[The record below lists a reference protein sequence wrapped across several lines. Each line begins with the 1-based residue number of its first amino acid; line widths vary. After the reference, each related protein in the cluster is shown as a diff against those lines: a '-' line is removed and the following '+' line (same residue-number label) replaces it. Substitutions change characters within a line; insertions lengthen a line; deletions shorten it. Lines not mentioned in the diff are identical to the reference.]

1 MENEVNSTPLMRHET
16 LGCFTSKNRANDCAI
31 LIDRD
36 ATKKGK
42 RENKGKRKLEV
53 TEQILS
59 ISRKCNETLKL
70 MQHGPLKVLKILKKP
85 GSRTDVMSGMLV
97 SVGGLGKAEDR
108 FRAQCGSMPG
118 KLAAA
123 LSVTPVSPTQGA
135 KSTRLAIT
143 RAFRNFAAVAAA
155 FASAAAAG
163 AGAGAAAAVATTA
176 AAATAAARVFAVH
189 SKPVPNELA
198 KKEQEVAQ
206 SRKICGKM
214 NYERSL
220 VLTP

>member
-1 MENEVNSTPLMRHET
+1 
-16 LGCFTSKNRANDCAI
+16 
-31 LIDRD
+31 
-36 ATKKGK
+36 
-42 RENKGKRKLEV
+42 
-53 TEQILS
+53 
-59 ISRKCNETLKL
+59 
-70 MQHGPLKVLKILKKP
+70 
-85 GSRTDVMSGMLV
+85 MSGMLV

-135 KSTRLAIT
+135 KSISLARKTRLAIT
-143 RAFRNFAAVAAA
+143 RAFRNFAAVAS
-155 FASAAAAG
+155 ASAAGAG

-198 KKEQEVAQ
+198 
-206 SRKICGKM
+206 
-214 NYERSL
+214 
-220 VLTP
+220 